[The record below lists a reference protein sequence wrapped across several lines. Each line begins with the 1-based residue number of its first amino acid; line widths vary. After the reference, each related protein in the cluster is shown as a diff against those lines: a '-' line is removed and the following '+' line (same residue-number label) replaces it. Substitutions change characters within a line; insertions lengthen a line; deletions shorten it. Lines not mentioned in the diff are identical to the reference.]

1 MQQNPVAFS
10 LLLMCGLPLAIFFA
24 GVWVGKGGPLP
35 GGRRF
40 VIGVRQHHG
49 GIEDEYDN

>member
-10 LLLMCGLPLAIFFA
+10 ILLMCGLPLAIFFL
-24 GVWVGKGGPLP
+24 GFWVGRGGPLP

-40 VIGVRQHHG
+40 VVGLRKQRQD
-49 GIEDEYDN
+49 IDDEF